1 MTYDQEPKPK
11 KLTLGG
17 SKLSLNKPSQPTNV
31 TRGFVSSAKT
41 IVEVR
46 KSSTTTG
53 ALSFNKLW
61 SNGSTA
67 QSGESAAGEE
77 FNRRLTILK
86 KAAEDAKS
94 KIIDTK
100 ISTLSKLASINQS
113 TSQND
118 LEEDTIEN
126 TQPENVHSQTP
137 QNESQNIENDPEV
150 LPTLATPSAQDKNLS
165 KPFVRS
171 PVIGS
176 QSHFGVALEDISST
190 DKADDNKI
198 VVPKVKIEE
207 PKKLKKADIFNM
219 LDADGSNNAG
229 KTRSLASIRRARE
242 KEKRKA
248 YQQTPDKVYREVII
262 PEAIS
267 VGDLANR
274 MSERATDVIKELMK
288 LGIMATTSQTID
300 TDTAELIATTLGHTV
315 KRVQESDVENIL
327 ISEADKEE
335 DLKHRA
341 PIVTIMGHVDHGKT
355 SLLDALKSTDL
366 ASQEAG
372 GITQHIGAYRVTL
385 PDGRAITFIDTP
397 GHEAFSEM
405 RTRGAKVTDIVV
417 IVVAADDGIK
427 PQTIEAINHAKAANV
442 PIIVAINK
450 IDKPDINL
458 DRIKNDLLMYDL
470 VSEELGGDTIIV
482 PVSALKKTNLDKLED
497 AILLVAEMQD
507 LKANFSGLT
516 AGVVIEA
523 KVDKGKGAVA
533 TILVQR
539 GTLRNGDIVVAGT
552 KYGKIKRMN
561 NDKGVDITE
570 AEPSLPVEI
579 YGLNEAP
586 RAGDQFNVVQ
596 NEKQARDI
604 VEYRERLAKEKKIS
618 VTKRSSLEELFLKA
632 SGNTGMIKEL
642 PIIIKGDVQGSIEA
656 IVTSL
661 LKLPNDEVRVRILHH
676 AVGGILESDVTL
688 AKASNAIIIG
698 FNVRTNNNAFV
709 MAEKEKVDIR
719 YYSLIYNLLDDVKS
733 ILSGM
738 LSPIIREQHIG
749 TVEIRQI
756 FTVSKVGKIAGSYV
770 TKGTIKRG
778 ARTRLLRD
786 NIVIHEGK
794 LKTLKRFKD
803 DVKEVHEGFECGIAF
818 ENYENIEQ
826 FDIVEVFE
834 IIEEKKQL
842 L

>member
-17 SKLSLNKPSQPTNV
+17 SKLSLNKPSQLTSV

-46 KSSTTTG
+46 KSNTQAG
-53 ALSFNKLW
+53 NLSFNKLW
-61 SNGSTA
+61 SSSSTT
-67 QSGESAAGEE
+67 QSGESTAGEE

-94 KIIDTK
+94 KSLDNK
-100 ISTLSKLASINQS
+100 ISTLSKLSNINQPVLPEYS
-113 TSQND
+113 D
-118 LEEDTIEN
+118 ILEN
-126 TQPENVHSQTP
+126 A
-137 QNESQNIENDPEV
+137 QNESQNIENDSEV
-150 LPTLATPSAQDKNLS
+150 SPTLTTPPPQDKNPS
-165 KPFVRS
+165 KSFVRS

-190 DKADDNKI
+190 DKVGDNKI
-198 VVPKVKIEE
+198 TVPKVKIEE
-207 PKKLKKADIFNM
+207 PRKLKKADIFNM
-219 LDADGSNNAG
+219 LDADGSDNAG
-229 KTRSLASIRRARE
+229 KTRSLASIKRARE
-242 KEKRKA
+242 KEKRKSE
-248 YQQTPDKVYREVII
+248 QQTPDKVYREVII

-300 TDTAELIATTLGHTV
+300 ADTAELIATTLGHTA

-372 GITQHIGAYRVTL
+372 GITQHIGAYRITL
-385 PDGRAITFIDTP
+385 ADGRAITFIDTP

-458 DRIKNDLLMYDL
+458 DRIKNDLLMHDL
-470 VSEELGGDTIIV
+470 VSEELGGDTIVV

-539 GTLRNGDIVVAGT
+539 GILRTGDIVVAGT
-552 KYGKIKRMN
+552 KYGRIKRMN
-561 NDKGVDITE
+561 NDKGLDITE
-570 AEPSLPVEI
+570 AEPTLPVEI

-632 SGNTGMIKEL
+632 SGSTGMIKEL
-642 PIIIKGDVQGSIEA
+642 PVIIKGDVQGSIEA

-661 LKLPNDEVRVRILHH
+661 LKLPSDEVRVRILHH

-698 FNVRTNNNAFV
+698 FNVRTNNNALIL
-709 MAEKEKVDIR
+709 AEREKVDIR

-733 ILSGM
+733 IVSGM
-738 LSPIIREQHIG
+738 LSPIIREQYIG

-778 ARTRLLRD
+778 ARARLLRD

-794 LKTLKRFKD
+794 IKTLKRFKD
-803 DVKEVHEGFECGIAF
+803 DVKEVHESFECGIAF

-826 FDIVEVFE
+826 SDIVEVFE

>member
-17 SKLSLNKPSQPTNV
+17 SKLSLNKPSQPSNV

-46 KSSTTTG
+46 KSNSPTG
-53 ALSFNKLW
+53 TLSFNKLW
-61 SNGSTA
+61 SGVSTA
-67 QSGESAAGEE
+67 QSGESTAGEE
-77 FNRRLTILK
+77 FNKRLTILK

-94 KIIDTK
+94 KTIDTK

-113 TSQND
+113 TSQD
-118 LEEDTIEN
+118 YLEDTH
-126 TQPENVHSQTP
+126 PENAQDG
-137 QNESQNIENDPEV
+137 SQNIENDSEV
-150 LPTLATPSAQDKNLS
+150 LPTLTNPPPQDKNLS

-171 PVIGS
+171 PMIGS
-176 QSHFGVALEDISST
+176 QSHFDVALEDTST
-190 DKADDNKI
+190 DKDKVADNKI
-198 VVPKVKIEE
+198 AVPKVKIEE
-207 PKKLKKADIFNM
+207 SKKLKKADIFNM
-219 LDADGSNNAG
+219 LDADGSDNAG
-229 KTRSLASIRRARE
+229 KTRSLASIKRARE

-267 VGDLANR
+267 VGYLANR

-458 DRIKNDLLMYDL
+458 DRIKNDLLIYDL
-470 VSEELGGDTIIV
+470 VSEELGGDTIVV

-516 AGVVIEA
+516 AGIVIEA
-523 KVDKGKGAVA
+523 KVDKGKGAVS

-539 GTLRNGDIVVAGT
+539 GILRTGDIVVAGT
-552 KYGKIKRMN
+552 KYGRIKRMN
-561 NDKGVDITE
+561 NDKGLDIVK
-570 AEPSLPVEI
+570 AEPTLPVEI

-618 VTKRSSLEELFLKA
+618 VTQRSSLEELFLKA
-632 SGNTGMIKEL
+632 SGSVGMIKEL
-642 PIIIKGDVQGSIEA
+642 PIIVKGDVQGSIEA

-661 LKLPNDEVRVRILHH
+661 LKLPNDEVRVKILHH

-698 FNVRTNNNAFV
+698 FNVRTNSNAFA
-709 MAEKEKVDIR
+709 MAEREKVDIR
-719 YYSLIYNLLDDVKS
+719 YYSLIYNLLDDIKS
-733 ILSGM
+733 IISGM
-738 LSPIIREQHIG
+738 LSPIIREQYIG

-756 FTVSKVGKIAGSYV
+756 FAVSKVGKVAGSYV

-778 ARTRLLRD
+778 ARVRLLRD

-818 ENYENIEQ
+818 ENYDNIEQ
-826 FDIVEVFE
+826 SDIVEVFE

>member
-1 MTYDQEPKPK
+1 MTYNQEPKPK

-17 SKLSLNKPSQPTNV
+17 PKLSLNKPAQPTNV

-46 KSSTTTG
+46 KSSTPTNT
-53 ALSFNKLW
+53 LSFNKLW
-61 SNGSTA
+61 SSGSTS
-67 QSGESAAGEE
+67 QGGESTAGEE

-94 KIIDTK
+94 QSTDSK
-100 ISTLSKLASINQS
+100 ISTLSKLATINQPVKK
-113 TSQND
+113 D
-118 LEEDTIEN
+118 DIE
-126 TQPENVHSQTP
+126 ENVQD
-137 QNESQNIENDPEV
+137 ESQDIENDSEIP
-150 LPTLATPSAQDKNLS
+150 PTTLAPTSSQDNNPSKS
-165 KPFVRS
+165 FVRS
-171 PVIGS
+171 TLIGS
-176 QSHFGVALEDISST
+176 QSNFGVAPEDVSGA
-190 DKADDNKI
+190 DKTGDNKI
-198 VVPKVKIEE
+198 VVPKVKVEE

-219 LDADGSNNAG
+219 LDADGSDNTG
-229 KTRSLASIRRARE
+229 RTRSLASIKRARE

-248 YQQTPDKVYREVII
+248 EQQTPDKVYREVII

-267 VGDLANR
+267 VGDLANK

-288 LGIMATTSQTID
+288 LGIMATTIQIID
-300 TDTAELIATTLGHTV
+300 ADTADLVATTLGHTV

-366 ASQEAG
+366 ASQETG

-385 PDGRAITFIDTP
+385 ADGRAITFIDTP
-397 GHEAFSEM
+397 GHEAFSDM

-458 DRIKNDLLMYDL
+458 DRIKNDLLIYGL
-470 VSEELGGDTIIV
+470 VSEELGGDTIVV
-482 PVSALKKTNLDKLED
+482 PISALKKTNLDKLEE

-523 KVDKGKGAVA
+523 RVDKGKGAVA

-539 GTLRNGDIVVAGT
+539 GILRNGDIVVAGT
-552 KYGKIKRMN
+552 KYGRIKRMN
-561 NDKGVDITE
+561 NDKGLDLTE
-570 AEPSLPVEI
+570 AEPTLPVEI
-579 YGLNEAP
+579 YGLNEVP

-618 VTKRSSLEELFLKA
+618 VTQRSSLEELFLKA
-632 SGNTGMIKEL
+632 SGSSGMVKEL
-642 PIIIKGDVQGSIEA
+642 PIIVKGDVQGSIEA
-656 IVTSL
+656 INTSL
-661 LKLPNDEVRVRILHH
+661 LKLPNDEVRLRILHH

-688 AKASNAIIIG
+688 AKASNAIIVG
-698 FNVRTNNNAFV
+698 FNVRTNNNALA
-709 MAEKEKVDIR
+709 MAEREKVDIR
-719 YYSLIYNLLDDVKS
+719 YYSIIYNLLDDIKS
-733 ILSGM
+733 IMSGM
-738 LSPIIREQHIG
+738 LSPIIREQYIG
-749 TVEIRQI
+749 TVEIRQVFI
-756 FTVSKVGKIAGSYV
+756 VSKVGKVAGSYV

-778 ARTRLLRD
+778 AGVRLLRD

-803 DVKEVHEGFECGIAF
+803 DVKEVHENFECGIAF
-818 ENYENIEQ
+818 ENYDAIKEG
-826 FDIVEVFE
+826 DIVEVFE

>member
-1 MTYDQEPKPK
+1 MTYNQEPKPK

-17 SKLSLNKPSQPTNV
+17 SKLSLNKPAQPTNV

-46 KSSTTTG
+46 KSSTPTNT
-53 ALSFNKLW
+53 LSFNKLW
-61 SNGSTA
+61 SSGSTS
-67 QSGESAAGEE
+67 QGGESTAGEE

-94 KIIDTK
+94 QSTDSK
-100 ISTLSKLASINQS
+100 ISTLSKLATINQPMKK
-113 TSQND
+113 D
-118 LEEDTIEN
+118 DIE
-126 TQPENVHSQTP
+126 ENVQD
-137 QNESQNIENDPEV
+137 ESQDIENDSEIP
-150 LPTLATPSAQDKNLS
+150 PTTLAPTSSQDNNPSKS
-165 KPFVRS
+165 FVRS
-171 PVIGS
+171 TLIGS
-176 QSHFGVALEDISST
+176 QSNFGVAPEDVSGA
-190 DKADDNKI
+190 DKTGDNKI
-198 VVPKVKIEE
+198 VVPKVKVEE

-219 LDADGSNNAG
+219 LDADGSDNTG
-229 KTRSLASIRRARE
+229 RTRSLASIKRARE

-248 YQQTPDKVYREVII
+248 EQQTPDKVYREVII

-267 VGDLANR
+267 VGDLANK

-288 LGIMATTSQTID
+288 LGIMATTIQTID
-300 TDTAELIATTLGHTV
+300 ADTAELVATTLGHTV

-366 ASQEAG
+366 ASQETG

-385 PDGRAITFIDTP
+385 ADGRAITFIDTP
-397 GHEAFSEM
+397 GHEAFSDM

-458 DRIKNDLLMYDL
+458 DRIKNDLLIYGL
-470 VSEELGGDTIIV
+470 VSEELGGDTIVV
-482 PVSALKKTNLDKLED
+482 PISALKKTNLDKLEE

-523 KVDKGKGAVA
+523 RVDKGKGAVA

-539 GTLRNGDIVVAGT
+539 GILRNGDIVVAGT
-552 KYGKIKRMN
+552 KYGRIKRMN
-561 NDKGVDITE
+561 NDKGLDLTE
-570 AEPSLPVEI
+570 AEPTLPVEI
-579 YGLNEAP
+579 YGLNEVP

-618 VTKRSSLEELFLKA
+618 VTQRSSIEELFLKA
-632 SGNTGMIKEL
+632 SGNSGMVKEL
-642 PIIIKGDVQGSIEA
+642 PIIVKGDVQGSIEA
-656 IVTSL
+656 INTSL
-661 LKLPNDEVRVRILHH
+661 LKLPNDEVRLRILHH

-688 AKASNAIIIG
+688 AKASNAIIVG
-698 FNVRTNNNAFV
+698 FNVRTNNNALA
-709 MAEKEKVDIR
+709 MAEREKVDIR
-719 YYSLIYNLLDDVKS
+719 YYSIIYNLLDDIKS
-733 ILSGM
+733 IMSGM
-738 LSPIIREQHIG
+738 LSPIIREQYIG
-749 TVEIRQI
+749 TVEIRQVFI
-756 FTVSKVGKIAGSYV
+756 VSKVGKVAGSYV

-778 ARTRLLRD
+778 AGVRLLRD

-803 DVKEVHEGFECGIAF
+803 DVKEVHENFECGIAF
-818 ENYENIEQ
+818 ENYDAIKEG
-826 FDIVEVFE
+826 DIVEVFE

>member
-1 MTYDQEPKPK
+1 MTYNQEPKPK

-17 SKLSLNKPSQPTNV
+17 PKLSLNKPAQPTNV

-46 KSSTTTG
+46 KSSTPTNT
-53 ALSFNKLW
+53 LSFNKLW
-61 SNGSTA
+61 SSGSTS
-67 QSGESAAGEE
+67 QGGESTAGEE

-94 KIIDTK
+94 QSTDSK
-100 ISTLSKLASINQS
+100 ISTLSKLATINQPVKKDYIDDIEENVQDE
-113 TSQND
+113 SQD
-118 LEEDTIEN
+118 IEN
-126 TQPENVHSQTP
+126 GSEIPPT
-137 QNESQNIENDPEV
+137 
-150 LPTLATPSAQDKNLS
+150 TLAPTSSQDNNPSKS
-165 KPFVRS
+165 FVRS
-171 PVIGS
+171 TLIGS
-176 QSHFGVALEDISST
+176 QSNFGVAPEDVSGA
-190 DKADDNKI
+190 DKTGDNKI
-198 VVPKVKIEE
+198 VVPKVKVEE
-207 PKKLKKADIFNM
+207 LKKLKKADIFNM
-219 LDADGSNNAG
+219 LDADGSDNTG
-229 KTRSLASIRRARE
+229 RTRSLASIKRARE

-248 YQQTPDKVYREVII
+248 EQQTPDKVYREVII

-267 VGDLANR
+267 VGDLANK

-288 LGIMATTSQTID
+288 LGIMATTIQTID
-300 TDTAELIATTLGHTV
+300 ADTAELVATTLGHTV

-366 ASQEAG
+366 ASQETG
-372 GITQHIGAYRVTL
+372 GITQHVGAYRVTL
-385 PDGRAITFIDTP
+385 ADGRAITFIDTP
-397 GHEAFSEM
+397 GHEAFSDM

-458 DRIKNDLLMYDL
+458 DRIKNDLLIYGL
-470 VSEELGGDTIIV
+470 VSEELGGDTIVV
-482 PVSALKKTNLDKLED
+482 PISALKKTNLDKLEE

-523 KVDKGKGAVA
+523 RVDKGKGAVA

-539 GTLRNGDIVVAGT
+539 GILRNGDIVVAGT
-552 KYGKIKRMN
+552 KYGRIKRMN
-561 NDKGVDITE
+561 NDKGLDLTE
-570 AEPSLPVEI
+570 AEPTLPVEI
-579 YGLNEAP
+579 YGLNEVP

-618 VTKRSSLEELFLKA
+618 VTQRSSLEELFLKA
-632 SGNTGMIKEL
+632 SGNSGMVKEL
-642 PIIIKGDVQGSIEA
+642 PIIVKGDVQGSIEA
-656 IVTSL
+656 INTSL
-661 LKLPNDEVRVRILHH
+661 LKLPNDEVRLRILHH

-688 AKASNAIIIG
+688 AKASNAIIVG
-698 FNVRTNNNAFV
+698 FNVRTNNNALV
-709 MAEKEKVDIR
+709 MAEREKVDIR
-719 YYSLIYNLLDDVKS
+719 YYSIIYNLLDDIKS
-733 ILSGM
+733 IMSGM
-738 LSPIIREQHIG
+738 LSPIIREQYIG
-749 TVEIRQI
+749 TVEIRQVFI
-756 FTVSKVGKIAGSYV
+756 VSKVGKVAGSYV

-778 ARTRLLRD
+778 AGVRLLRD

-803 DVKEVHEGFECGIAF
+803 DVKEVHENFECGIAF
-818 ENYENIEQ
+818 ENYDAIKEG
-826 FDIVEVFE
+826 DIVEVFE

>member
-1 MTYDQEPKPK
+1 MTYNQEPKPK

-17 SKLSLNKPSQPTNV
+17 SKLSLNKPAQPTNV

-46 KSSTTTG
+46 KSSTPTNT
-53 ALSFNKLW
+53 LSFNKLW
-61 SNGSTA
+61 SSGSTS
-67 QSGESAAGEE
+67 QGGESTAGEE

-94 KIIDTK
+94 QSTDSK
-100 ISTLSKLASINQS
+100 ISTLSKLATINQPVKK
-113 TSQND
+113 D
-118 LEEDTIEN
+118 YIDDIE
-126 TQPENVHSQTP
+126 ENVQD
-137 QNESQNIENDPEV
+137 ESQDIENDSEIP
-150 LPTLATPSAQDKNLS
+150 PTTLAPTSSQDNNPSKS
-165 KPFVRS
+165 FVRS
-171 PVIGS
+171 TLIGS
-176 QSHFGVALEDISST
+176 QSNFGVAPEDVSGA
-190 DKADDNKI
+190 DKTGDNKI
-198 VVPKVKIEE
+198 VVPKVKVEE

-219 LDADGSNNAG
+219 LDADGSDNTG
-229 KTRSLASIRRARE
+229 RTRSLASIKRAKE

-248 YQQTPDKVYREVII
+248 EQQTPDKVYREVII

-267 VGDLANR
+267 VGDLANK

-288 LGIMATTSQTID
+288 LGIMATTIQIID
-300 TDTAELIATTLGHTV
+300 ADTADLVATTLGHTV

-366 ASQEAG
+366 ASQETG

-385 PDGRAITFIDTP
+385 ADGRAITFIDTP
-397 GHEAFSEM
+397 GHEAFSDM

-458 DRIKNDLLMYDL
+458 DRIKNDLLIYGL
-470 VSEELGGDTIIV
+470 VSEELGGDTIVV
-482 PVSALKKTNLDKLED
+482 PISALKKTNLDKLEE

-523 KVDKGKGAVA
+523 RVDKGKGAVA

-539 GTLRNGDIVVAGT
+539 GILRNGDIVVAGT
-552 KYGKIKRMN
+552 KYGRIKRMN
-561 NDKGVDITE
+561 NDKGLDLTE
-570 AEPSLPVEI
+570 AEPTLPVEI
-579 YGLNEAP
+579 YGLNEVP

-618 VTKRSSLEELFLKA
+618 VTQRSSLEELFLKA
-632 SGNTGMIKEL
+632 SGNSGMVKEL
-642 PIIIKGDVQGSIEA
+642 PIIVKGDVQGSIEA
-656 IVTSL
+656 INTSL
-661 LKLPNDEVRVRILHH
+661 LKLPNDEVRLRILHH

-688 AKASNAIIIG
+688 AKASNAIIVG
-698 FNVRTNNNAFV
+698 FNVRTNNNALA
-709 MAEKEKVDIR
+709 MAEREKVDIR
-719 YYSLIYNLLDDVKS
+719 YYSIIYNLLDDIKS
-733 ILSGM
+733 IMSGM
-738 LSPIIREQHIG
+738 LSPIIREQYIG
-749 TVEIRQI
+749 TVEIRQVFI
-756 FTVSKVGKIAGSYV
+756 VSKVGKVAGSYV

-778 ARTRLLRD
+778 AGVRLLRD

-803 DVKEVHEGFECGIAF
+803 DVKEVHENFECGIAF
-818 ENYENIEQ
+818 ENYDAIKEG
-826 FDIVEVFE
+826 DIVEVFE

>member
-1 MTYDQEPKPK
+1 MTYNQEPKPK

-17 SKLSLNKPSQPTNV
+17 SKLSLNKPAQPTNV

-46 KSSTTTG
+46 KSSTPTNT
-53 ALSFNKLW
+53 LSFNKLW
-61 SNGSTA
+61 SSGSTS
-67 QSGESAAGEE
+67 QGSESTAGEE

-94 KIIDTK
+94 QSIDSK
-100 ISTLSKLASINQS
+100 ISTLSKLATINQPVKK
-113 TSQND
+113 D
-118 LEEDTIEN
+118 YIDDIE
-126 TQPENVHSQTP
+126 ENVQD
-137 QNESQNIENDPEV
+137 ESQDIENDSEI
-150 LPTLATPSAQDKNLS
+150 LPTTLSPTSSQDNNPSKS
-165 KPFVRS
+165 FVRS
-171 PVIGS
+171 TLIAS
-176 QSHFGVALEDISST
+176 QSNFGVAPEDVLGV
-190 DKADDNKI
+190 DKTGDNKI
-198 VVPKVKIEE
+198 VVPKVKVEE
-207 PKKLKKADIFNM
+207 SKKLKKADIFNM
-219 LDADGSNNAG
+219 LDADGSDNTG
-229 KTRSLASIRRARE
+229 RTRSLASIKRARE

-248 YQQTPDKVYREVII
+248 EQQAPDKVYREVII

-267 VGDLANR
+267 VGDLANK

-288 LGIMATTSQTID
+288 LGIMATTIQTID
-300 TDTAELIATTLGHTV
+300 ADTAELVATTLGHTV

-366 ASQEAG
+366 ASQETG

-385 PDGRAITFIDTP
+385 ADGRAITFIDTP
-397 GHEAFSEM
+397 GHEAFSDM

-417 IVVAADDGIK
+417 IIVAADDGIK

-458 DRIKNDLLMYDL
+458 DRIKNDLLIYDL
-470 VSEELGGDTIIV
+470 VSEELGGDTIVV
-482 PVSALKKTNLDKLED
+482 PISALKKTNLDKLEE

-523 KVDKGKGAVA
+523 RVDKGKGAVA

-552 KYGKIKRMN
+552 KYGRIKRMN
-561 NDKGVDITE
+561 NDKGLYLTE
-570 AEPSLPVEI
+570 AEPTLPVEI
-579 YGLNEAP
+579 YGLNEVP

-618 VTKRSSLEELFLKA
+618 VTQRSTLEELFLKA
-632 SGNTGMIKEL
+632 SGNSGMIKEL
-642 PIIIKGDVQGSIEA
+642 PIIVKGDVQGSIEA
-656 IVTSL
+656 IITSL
-661 LKLPNDEVRVRILHH
+661 LKLPNDEVRLKILHH

-688 AKASNAIIIG
+688 AKASNAIIVG
-698 FNVRTNNNAFV
+698 FNVRTNNNALA

-719 YYSLIYNLLDDVKS
+719 YYSIIYNLLDDIKS
-733 ILSGM
+733 IMSGM
-738 LSPIIREQHIG
+738 LSPIIREQYIG
-749 TVEIRQI
+749 TAEIRQL
-756 FTVSKVGKIAGSYV
+756 FTVSKVGKVAGSYV

-778 ARTRLLRD
+778 VGVRLLRD

-803 DVKEVHEGFECGIAF
+803 DVKEVHENFECGIAF
-818 ENYENIEQ
+818 ENYDDIKEG
-826 FDIVEVFE
+826 DIVEVFE

>member
-1 MTYDQEPKPK
+1 MTYDEEPKPK

-17 SKLSLNKPSQPTNV
+17 SKLLLNKPSQPTNV

-46 KSSTTTG
+46 KSNTQAG
-53 ALSFNKLW
+53 NLSFNKLW
-61 SNGSTA
+61 SSGSTA
-67 QSGESAAGEE
+67 QSSESTAAEE

-94 KIIDTK
+94 KSLDNK
-100 ISTLSKLASINQS
+100 ISTLSKLANINQS
-113 TSQND
+113 APPEYLDILEND
-118 LEEDTIEN
+118 QD
-126 TQPENVHSQTP
+126 
-137 QNESQNIENDPEV
+137 ESQNIENDSEFPV
-150 LPTLATPSAQDKNLS
+150 ILTAPSLQDKNPS

-171 PVIGS
+171 PIIGS
-176 QSHFGVALEDISST
+176 QSHFGVALEDTAST
-190 DKADDNKI
+190 DKVGDNKI
-198 VVPKVKIEE
+198 AVPKAKIEE

-219 LDADGSNNAG
+219 LDADGSDNAG
-229 KTRSLASIRRARE
+229 KTRSLASIKRARE

-385 PDGRAITFIDTP
+385 ADGRAITFIDTP

-450 IDKPDINL
+450 IDKPDVNL

-470 VSEELGGDTIIV
+470 VSEELGGDTIVV

-539 GTLRNGDIVVAGT
+539 GILRTGDIVVAGT
-552 KYGKIKRMN
+552 KYGRIKRMN
-561 NDKGVDITE
+561 NDKGVDLTQ
-570 AEPSLPVEI
+570 AEPTLPVEI

-618 VTKRSSLEELFLKA
+618 VTKRSSIEELFLKA
-632 SGNTGMIKEL
+632 SGSTVMKEL
-642 PIIIKGDVQGSIEA
+642 PIIVKGDVQGSIEA

-698 FNVRTNNNAFV
+698 FNVRTNSNAFT
-709 MAEKEKVDIR
+709 MAEREKVDIR
-719 YYSLIYNLLDDVKS
+719 YYSLIYNLLDDIKS
-733 ILSGM
+733 IISGM
-738 LSPIIREQHIG
+738 LSPIIREQYIG

-778 ARTRLLRD
+778 ARARLLRD

-826 FDIVEVFE
+826 SDIVEVFE